1 MTLLFVSLCGYAD
14 LEFNPEE
21 FILVSASAD
30 KTLRFWDVQEF
41 ALIGLT
47 PTDNATVCA
56 LYVFIYVDGAI
67 ILSTVC
73 CCAL

>member
-1 MTLLFVSLCGYAD
+1 MLD

-21 FILVSASAD
+21 FILVSSSAD

-47 PTDNATVCA
+47 PTDNATVR
-56 LYVFIYVDGAI
+56 GAWTLI
-67 ILSTVC
+67 RGVVC
-73 CCAL
+73 VCRYDK

>member
-1 MTLLFVSLCGYAD
+1 MVD

-47 PTDNATVCA
+47 PTDNATVRAYMQVCVERQCA
-56 LYVFIYVDGAI
+56 
-67 ILSTVC
+67 
-73 CCAL
+73 